1 MGRNRTALVLWAW
14 FVMGAGAALAVQAET
29 LAELRQRGSL
39 RLAVY
44 NDFPPFSQAGRGI
57 DVDLAQALGERLG
70 LGVELVWFNAD
81 EDMNDDLRNMVW
93 KGHYLGG
100 RVADAML
107 HVPVDPYLAQKNP
120 QVKILAPY
128 HREQM
133 ALARD
138 TRRIPRVEDVAGL
151 EAFAH
156 EKIAVE
162 LATLPDDFLSTV
174 WNGRLRENVVRY
186 RTAADAVRALAAGE
200 VAAVLAPGS
209 EIEGVL
215 DGTHTHIAVTPFEAR
230 SAGLSLT
237 GWVLGLAVKAEAT
250 ELALALEEAMDA
262 LRRDGT
268 VERIFRSHR
277 VTYRAP

>member
-1 MGRNRTALVLWAW
+1 MGTRTALVLWAW
-14 FVMGAGAALAVQAET
+14 LVAGASVAPAGEALPP
-29 LAELRQRGSL
+29 AELGQRGSL
-39 RLAVY
+39 RVAVY

-57 DVDLAQALGERLG
+57 DVDLARALAARLG
-70 LGVELVWFNAD
+70 VEAELVWFNAD

-120 QVKILAPY
+120 RVKILAPY

-138 TRRIPRVEDVAGL
+138 TRRIPRVEGAAGL
-151 EAFAH
+151 EVFAH

-162 LATLPDDFLSTV
+162 RATLPDDFLSTL
-174 WNGRLRENVVRY
+174 WNGHLRESVVRY
-186 RTAADAVRALAAGE
+186 PTAAEAVRALAAGE
-200 VAAVLAPGS
+200 VAAVLAPRS
-209 EIEGVL
+209 EIEGAL
-215 DGTHTHIAVTPFEAR
+215 DGAHTHIQIAPFEAR

-237 GWVLGLAVKAEAT
+237 GWVLGLAVKGEAT
-250 ELALALEEAMDA
+250 ELAAALEQAMDA

-277 VTYRAP
+277 VTYVAP

>member
-1 MGRNRTALVLWAW
+1 MGRNRAALVLWAW
-14 FVMGAGAALAVQAET
+14 LVASAGIALVVQAET

-39 RLAVY
+39 RVAVY

-57 DVDLAQALGERLG
+57 DVELAQALGERLG

-133 ALARD
+133 ALAWD
-138 TRRIPRVEDVAGL
+138 TRRISGVEGVAGL
-151 EAFAH
+151 EVFAH

-162 LATLPDDFLSTV
+162 LATLPDDFLSTL
-174 WNGRLRENVVRY
+174 WNGRLRESVVRY
-186 RTAADAVRALAAGE
+186 TTAAEAVRALP
-200 VAAVLAPGS
+200 AP
-209 EIEGVL
+209 
-215 DGTHTHIAVTPFEAR
+215 R
-230 SAGLSLT
+230 
-237 GWVLGLAVKAEAT
+237 
-250 ELALALEEAMDA
+250 
-262 LRRDGT
+262 
-268 VERIFRSHR
+268 
-277 VTYRAP
+277 